1 MWALKLRKRI
11 CQNLSWCTVILFSSS
26 HWSSIYLHQSTIW
39 SCVLGIGF
47 DFWGPG
53 IQSVFALILVL
64 YWWNSNTPLFS
75 LQGCLSISSL
85 QFPFP
90 LPFHSKSYIMG
101 MCSWFLLPSVLLE
114 SWLSWTLCTKL
125 LCIQCTACS
134 TPLEV
139 VENHPQ
145 GMQWQPGSQH
155 YTVSLLCFLM
165 LSLIRCGECYWI
177 ISVPGVA
184 AAFVREKLFPL
195 HCDLKMHMGI

>member
-26 HWSSIYLHQSTIW
+26 HRSSIYLHQSTIW

-85 QFPFP
+85 TSFSSPFSFQK
-90 LPFHSKSYIMG
+90 LHHGNVQLVSSPFSSARKLIVMDTLHEITMHTVHSMQHPIRSG
-101 MCSWFLLPSVLLE
+101 GE
-114 SWLSWTLCTKL
+114 SSPRDAVATW
-125 LCIQCTACS
+125 QS
-134 TPLEV
+134 T
-139 VENHPQ
+139 
-145 GMQWQPGSQH
+145 
-155 YTVSLLCFLM
+155 
-165 LSLIRCGECYWI
+165 
-177 ISVPGVA
+177 
-184 AAFVREKLFPL
+184 L
-195 HCDLKMHMGI
+195 HCLTALFLDA

>member
-11 CQNLSWCTVILFSSS
+11 CQNLRWCTVILFSSS

-85 QFPFP
+85 TSFSSPFS
-90 LPFHSKSYIMG
+90 FQMG

-114 SWLSWTLCTKL
+114 SWLSWTLHEITMHTVHSMQHPIRSGGESSPRDAVATWQSTL
-125 LCIQCTACS
+125 HYLTA
-134 TPLEV
+134 L
-139 VENHPQ
+139 
-145 GMQWQPGSQH
+145 
-155 YTVSLLCFLM
+155 FLD
-165 LSLIRCGECYWI
+165 
-177 ISVPGVA
+177 A
-184 AAFVREKLFPL
+184 
-195 HCDLKMHMGI
+195 